1 MADLPDKNIKTAII
15 SMFKMFF
22 SLKEIV
28 NVMRGKKRNFFFFK
42 ESVGVYRDK

>member
-1 MADLPDKNIKTAII
+1 MIEMADLPDKNIKIAII

-28 NVMRGKKRNFFFFK
+28 NVMRGKKGIFFFK
-42 ESVGVYRDK
+42 RISWSL